1 MKRIIIRES
10 SFPLI
15 ESSSLILESQESK
28 SIEQAKNYC
37 MATCGWDSKHADD
50 YVRNGVRSM
59 VRPLRTKKGGKF
71 ILGVTRMSINNEI
84 VDTES
89 INSIT
94 NIIKFICDSKYY
106 DEFDKNLNGMK
117 LSKLE
122 ETFSDEINSMLA
134 ASKDELSSR
143 DYSGNKSYDIVKI
156 DSFNESKQYSKY
168 TDWCITTLHSNWSL
182 CTNNESNQFYF
193 CLKHGF
199 ENVPREVGGN
209 CPLDEYGL
217 SMLAVCVSPNGELVS
232 CTSRWNHNVPKGVNG
247 DNVMNVGQISD
258 VIGENFYD
266 VFKPSRK
273 LEDALEEFLD
283 VFKSGKATET
293 DKIKTKSFDD
303 ETRTCVIEYFNDSEN
318 IMSYDGNKVFLER
331 WASVVSNVD
340 EYGFRRIRNNDDTQ
354 NMFDCVSKRLAFDK
368 PIASMGL
375 YNKNEDYMIVNREGS
390 NGKEFNI
397 FRKETRRLISDEW
410 FSELKQS
417 FYSYNG
423 RTFTVRFQ
431 NGECNILSLEKD
443 SFVFRRNF
451 KDLSPVDG
459 DGKMIGI
466 IANCK
471 KVIVDE
477 YDRICPNEAFDEIGD
492 YNYYSLCRIVSLNG
506 KYNIV
511 NKDGKMLKNWHDKI
525 SINDSNGF
533 CCVYKFND
541 SGDLSVEFMIDKDG
555 NAYDANRGQFD
566 PFV

>member
-1 MKRIIIRES
+1 MS
-10 SFPLI
+10 
-15 ESSSLILESQESK
+15 
-28 SIEQAKNYC
+28 
-37 MATCGWDSKHADD
+37 TCGWDSKHADD
-50 YVRNGVRSM
+50 YVRNDIRSM
-59 VRPLRTKKGGKF
+59 VRPLKTKKGGKF

-84 VDTES
+84 IDTES

-94 NIIKFICDSKYY
+94 NIIKFLCSSKYY
-106 DEFDKNLNGMK
+106 DEFDKNLNGMG

-122 ETFSDEINSMLA
+122 EIFSDEINSILA
-134 ASKDELSSR
+134 ASKDELSSKN
-143 DYSGNKSYDIVKI
+143 YNGNKSYDIVKI
-156 DSFNESKQYSKY
+156 DSFDESKQYSEY
-168 TDWCITTLHSNWSL
+168 TDWCITKSYSNWSL

-199 ENVPREVGGN
+199 EKVPREADDN

-217 SMLAVCVSPNGELVS
+217 SMIAVCVSPNGELVS

-247 DNVMNVGQISD
+247 DNVMDVSQISD

-273 LEDALEEFLD
+273 LEEALEEFLY
-283 VFKSGKATET
+283 VYRNGKSTET
-293 DKIKTKSFDD
+293 SKMRAKSFDD
-303 ETRTCVIEYFNDSEN
+303 NTETCVIEYGNNSEN
-318 IMSYDGNKVFLER
+318 IMSYDGSKVFLDK
-331 WASVVSNVD
+331 WVSVVANAD
-340 EYGFRRIRNNDDTQ
+340 EYGFRRIRNSDDTQ
-354 NMFDCVSKRLAFDK
+354 NIFDCVSKEMAFDK

-375 YNKNEDYMIVNREGS
+375 YNKNEDYMIVNRES
-390 NGKEFNI
+390 SDGKEFNI
-397 FRKETRRLISDEW
+397 FRKRTRKLMSDKW

-423 RTFTVRFQ
+423 RTFTVRLQ
-431 NGECNILSLEKD
+431 NGEYNILSLEKD
-443 SFVFRRNF
+443 SFIFKRNF

-466 IANCK
+466 IANGK
-471 KVIVDE
+471 KVIVDK
-477 YDRICPNEAFDEIGD
+477 YDRICPNEAFDEVSN

-511 NKDGKMLKNWHDKI
+511 NEDGKMLKNWHDKI
-525 SINDSNGF
+525 SIDNNGF
-533 CCVYKFND
+533 CCVYEVND

-555 NAYDANRGQFD
+555 NAYNADRGQFD